1 MNRRE
6 ADPGIWYDIDDQRL
20 YGSEYLPVAIGPF
33 TFENAYST
41 RWYASDYP
49 LNPIWFAT
57 DATARKVAELVNAF
71 FGPGMSNALKATVE
85 STSKSSFFGT
95 GRNVPERSI
104 RISKYSFNSSLPGV
118 GTGDWVLGS
127 ELFSAGRLARDIMMN
142 GLGYAMFSLHAELV
156 QANLLPSNGAATFI
170 DPAILLMY
178 KKMAEKYTIA

>member
-49 LNPIWFAT
+49 LNPIGFAT
-57 DATARKVAELVNAF
+57 DATARKVAELINAF

-104 RISKYSFNSSLPGV
+104 RISKYSPNSGLPGV
-118 GTGDWVLGS
+118 VLDS
-127 ELFSAGRLARDIMMN
+127 ELFSAGRLARNIMIN
-142 GLGYAMFSLHAELV
+142 GLGDAMFSLHAELI

>member
-41 RWYASDYP
+41 RWYASDSP
-49 LNPIWFAT
+49 LNPIGFAT

-71 FGPGMSNALKATVE
+71 FGPGMSTDLKAVVE
-85 STSKSSFFGT
+85 STTKSSFFGT

-104 RISKYSFNSSLPGV
+104 RVLKYSPNSSLPGV
-118 GTGDWVLGS
+118 VLDS
-127 ELFSAGRLARDIMMN
+127 ELFNAGRLARNIMMN
-142 GLGYAMFSLHAELV
+142 GLSYAMFSLHAELV
-156 QANLLPSNGAATFI
+156 QANLIPSNGAANFV
-170 DPAILLMY
+170 DPSILVHY
-178 KKMAEKYTIA
+178 KKLAEKYLIA

>member
-41 RWYASDYP
+41 RWYAPDSP
-49 LNPIWFAT
+49 LNPIGFAT
-57 DATARKVAELVNAF
+57 DATARKVAELVNVF
-71 FGPGMSNALKATVE
+71 FGPGMTNDLKATVE

-104 RISKYSFNSSLPGV
+104 RILKYSPNSGLPGV
-118 GTGDWVLGS
+118 VLDS
-127 ELFSAGRLARDIMMN
+127 ESFNAGRLARNIMMN

-170 DPAILLMY
+170 DPAIFLTY
-178 KKMAEKYTIA
+178 KKIAEKYTIA

>member
-20 YGSEYLPVAIGPF
+20 YGSEYIPVAIGPF

-41 RWYASDYP
+41 RWYAPDSP
-49 LNPIWFAT
+49 LNPILFAT
-57 DATARKVAELVNAF
+57 DITARKVAELVNAF
-71 FGPGMSNALKATVE
+71 FGPGMTNDLKAIVE
-85 STSKSSFFGT
+85 STNKSSFFGT
-95 GRNVPERSI
+95 SRNVPERSI
-104 RISKYSFNSSLPGV
+104 RILKYSPNSGLPGV
-118 GTGDWVLGS
+118 VLDS
-127 ELFSAGRLARDIMMN
+127 ELFNAGRLARNIMIN

-170 DPAILLMY
+170 DPAILLVY

>member
-104 RISKYSFNSSLPGV
+104 RISKYSSNTGLPGV
-118 GTGDWVLGS
+118 VLDS
-127 ELFSAGRLARDIMMN
+127 ESFNAGRLARDIMMN

-170 DPAILLMY
+170 DPAILLVY

>member
-6 ADPGIWYDIDDQRL
+6 ADPGIWYDIEDQRL
-20 YGSEYLPVAIGPF
+20 YGSEYIPVAIGPF

-41 RWYASDYP
+41 RWYAPDSP
-49 LNPIWFAT
+49 LNPIGFAT
-57 DATARKVAELVNAF
+57 DATARKVAELINAF

-104 RISKYSFNSSLPGV
+104 RISKYSPNSGLPGV
-118 GTGDWVLGS
+118 VLDS
-127 ELFSAGRLARDIMMN
+127 ELISAGRLARDIMIN
-142 GLGYAMFSLHAELV
+142 GLGYAMFTLHAELI

-170 DPAILLMY
+170 DPAILLVY

>member
-41 RWYASDYP
+41 RWYAPDSP

-71 FGPGMSNALKATVE
+71 FGPGSTKSAADLLTPTQLYQQPYLIFELNLVHFFVLFHYCSFYYHLLALL
-85 STSKSSFFGT
+85 
-95 GRNVPERSI
+95 I
-104 RISKYSFNSSLPGV
+104 HL
-118 GTGDWVLGS
+118 VLKI
-127 ELFSAGRLARDIMMN
+127 LFLQVI
-142 GLGYAMFSLHAELV
+142 LY
-156 QANLLPSNGAATFI
+156 LL
-170 DPAILLMY
+170 
-178 KKMAEKYTIA
+178 KQ

>member
-41 RWYASDYP
+41 RWYASDVP
-49 LNPIWFAT
+49 LNPISFAT
-57 DATARKVAELVNAF
+57 DATARKVAELINAF
-71 FGPGMSNALKATVE
+71 FGPGMTNALKVTVE

-104 RISKYSFNSSLPGV
+104 RISKYSSNSSLPGV
-118 GTGDWVLGS
+118 VLDS
-127 ELFSAGRLARDIMMN
+127 ELFSAGRLARNIMIN
-142 GLGYAMFSLHAELV
+142 GLGDAMFGLHAELI

-170 DPAILLMY
+170 DPAILLVY